1 MVQKFKITT
10 CAFILCL
17 FGLTH
22 ITVSLVEADDVDISS
37 QHGTNLRIADLETQL
52 FAQQREA
59 TSLGNRLSEA
69 NAETESLREQLT
81 AANAETASLTEQLT
95 AANAETASLTEQL
108 TAANAES
115 VTLRTSVTSANAHIA
130 TLQAQLSGP
139 DSNAELANR
148 RIVQLEGCM
157 RSVSEQTGVIQTYL
171 RRIGDEARER
181 YNRAFAVDGR
191 RTISWN
197 MQSELRQG
205 HIRQLHH
212 LEQTL
217 VQGLNDICR
226 GQ

>member
-81 AANAETASLTEQLT
+81 AANAERGSLREQLT

-108 TAANAES
+108 TAANAETGS
-115 VTLRTSVTSANAHIA
+115 LTEQLTAANA
-130 TLQAQLSGP
+130 L
-139 DSNAELANR
+139 R
-148 RIVQLEGCM
+148 VQLTAGATDAEIGYYQDRGGMHAVIRALCNSRSSLRWQTSYRCSIGCDP
-157 RSVSEQTGVIQTYL
+157 T
-171 RRIGDEARER
+171 
-181 YNRAFAVDGR
+181 
-191 RTISWN
+191 
-197 MQSELRQG
+197 
-205 HIRQLHH
+205 
-212 LEQTL
+212 
-217 VQGLNDICR
+217 C
-226 GQ
+226 